1 MPLLVRGFFYDFF
14 SATLATSV
22 NPKRE
27 NIMKPELLKLL
38 MSRDFYLGN
47 KHRVKESMFD
57 DSDLKPI
64 YRTIIDAHKK
74 FDTDLSPADVMA
86 LYESANP
93 AETRSKRENLRTL
106 LSDIMSKDALTEAIA
121 EDVLHKAYQQD
132 VGMRIANMGLQIS
145 EGLKDSLSDIRDYL
159 SHVNEDFS
167 TKQSSIEPC
176 TTDIDEL
183 FAQLDEMPR
192 WKFNIPA
199 LNNKVEGIAAGELC
213 IVFARPETGKTA
225 AHVSFA
231 YGPGGWAEQGAD
243 VHTFVNEE
251 PSKRTMVR
259 AISAWTG
266 ITRDEIEEDP
276 AFARDEWRSIKDNVN
291 MADAHGMS
299 MDELEVYCEKH
310 NPDIIVVDQLDK
322 MQITGNFARTD
333 EKLRAIYTKAR
344 DIAQR
349 YNLAFVAVSQASA
362 EAEGKTRLNP
372 TEMEGSKTGKFA
384 EADMIIGI
392 GRTELGADEDPDY
405 TRYLTVG
412 KNKITGWHGVVICM
426 LEPKVSRYVA

>member
-1 MPLLVRGFFYDFF
+1 
-14 SATLATSV
+14 
-22 NPKRE
+22 
-27 NIMKPELLKLL
+27 MKPELLKLL
-38 MSRDFYLGN
+38 MNRDFYLTN
-47 KHRVKESMFD
+47 KHKVKESMFD

-64 YRTIIDAHKK
+64 YRTIVDAHEKYEA
-74 FDTDLSPADVMA
+74 DLNPTDVLA
-86 LYESANP
+86 LYESNNP
-93 AETRSKRENLRTL
+93 AETRSKRENLRSL
-106 LSDIMSKDALTEAIA
+106 LKDVMSTEDLNAAIA
-121 EDVLHKAYQQD
+121 EEVLHRAYQQD
-132 VGMRIANMGLQIS
+132 VGMRIANMGLSIS
-145 EGLKDSLSDIRDYL
+145 EGIQDSLTDIRDYL
-159 SHVNEDFS
+159 SKVNEDFS

-183 FAQLDEMPR
+183 FAQIDEMPR
-192 WKFNIPA
+192 WEFNIPA
-199 LNNKVEGIAAGELC
+199 LNAKVEGVAPGELC

-231 YGPGGWAEQGAD
+231 YGPGGWAEQGAK

-251 PSKRTMVR
+251 PSQRTMRR
-259 AISAWTG
+259 AMCAWTG
-266 ITRDEIEEDP
+266 INKDEIVEDMD
-276 AFARDEWRSIKDNVN
+276 FARDEWRSIKENVH

-310 NPDIIVVDQLDK
+310 NPDIVVVDQLDK
-322 MQITGNFARTD
+322 MQISGNFARTD

-349 YNLAFVAVSQASA
+349 HSLAFIAVSQASA

-384 EADMIIGI
+384 EADIIIGI
-392 GRTELGADEDPDY
+392 GRTELGADEEPDH

>member
-1 MPLLVRGFFYDFF
+1 
-14 SATLATSV
+14 
-22 NPKRE
+22 
-27 NIMKPELLKLL
+27 MKPELIKLL
-38 MSRDFYLGN
+38 LKRDFYLKN
-47 KHRVKESMFD
+47 KHRVKPSMFE

-64 YRTIIDAHKK
+64 YDTLVYGHEQY
-74 FDTDLSPADVMA
+74 DTDLTAADILA
-86 LYESANP
+86 LYEVNHP
-93 AETRSKRENLRTL
+93 TVTRSKKENIRSL
-106 LSDIMSKDALTEAIA
+106 LKDVVAHADINEAVA
-121 EDVLHKAYQQD
+121 EEVIHKAFQHD
-132 VGMRIANMGLQIS
+132 VGMRIANMGLSIS
-145 EGLKDSLSDIRDYL
+145 EGVVDTLADIREYL
-159 SHVNEDFS
+159 AKVNEDFS
-167 TKQSSIEPC
+167 TSQTTVEAC

-183 FAQLDEMPR
+183 FAQIEEMPR

-199 LNNKVEGIAAGELC
+199 LNNKIEGIAAGELC

-231 YGPGGWAEQGAD
+231 YGPQGWAEQGAN

-266 ITRDEIEEDP
+266 INREEIMEDP
-276 AFARDEWRSIKDNVN
+276 VFAREEWAGIKDRVH

-299 MDELEVYCEKH
+299 MDELDLYCERNK
-310 NPDIIVVDQLDK
+310 PDIVVVDQLDK

-349 YNLAFVAVSQASA
+349 HNLAFIAVSQASA

-384 EADMIIGI
+384 EADIILGI
-392 GRTELGADEDPDY
+392 GRTELGADDDPDH
-405 TRYLTVG
+405 TRYITVG

>member
-1 MPLLVRGFFYDFF
+1 
-14 SATLATSV
+14 
-22 NPKRE
+22 
-27 NIMKPELLKLL
+27 MKPELLKLL
-38 MSRDFYLGN
+38 MQRDFYLTN
-47 KHRVKESMFD
+47 KHKVKDSMFD
-57 DSDLKPI
+57 DTDLKPI
-64 YRTIIDAHKK
+64 YRTIIDAHEQ
-74 FDTDLSPADVMA
+74 FDTDLTPTDVLA
-86 LYESANP
+86 LYESSNP
-93 AETRSKRENLRTL
+93 AETRSKRENIRSL
-106 LSDIMSKDALTEAIA
+106 LKDVMSTDDLNDTIA
-121 EDVLHKAYQQD
+121 KEVLHKAYQQD
-132 VGMRIANMGLQIS
+132 VGMRIANMGLAIS
-145 EGLKDSLSDIRDYL
+145 EGTKDNLTDIRDYL
-159 SHVNEDFS
+159 SHINEDFS

-176 TTDIDEL
+176 TTDLDEL
-183 FAQLDEMPR
+183 FAQIEETPR

-199 LNNKVEGIAAGELC
+199 LNNKIEGIAAGELC

-231 YGPGGWAEQGAD
+231 YGPSGWAEQGAD

-251 PSKRTMVR
+251 PSKRTMLR

-266 ITRDEIEEDP
+266 ITRDEIIEDP
-276 AFARDEWRSIKDNVN
+276 EFARDEWRGIKDRVH

-299 MDELEVYCEKH
+299 MDELEVYCEK
-310 NPDIIVVDQLDK
+310 NKPDILVVDQLDK
-322 MQITGNFARTD
+322 MQIAGNFARTD

-349 YNLAFVAVSQASA
+349 YSLAFIAVSQASA
-362 EAEGKTRLNP
+362 DAEGKTRLNP

-384 EADMIIGI
+384 EADIIIGI
-392 GRTELGADEDPDY
+392 GRTELGADDEPDH

>member
-1 MPLLVRGFFYDFF
+1 
-14 SATLATSV
+14 
-22 NPKRE
+22 
-27 NIMKPELLKLL
+27 MKPELIKLI
-38 MSRDFYLGN
+38 MNRDFYLNN
-47 KHRVKESMFD
+47 KHRIKDSMFD

-64 YRTIIDAHKK
+64 YRTIIDAHNQ
-74 FDTDLSPADVMA
+74 FDTDLSTADVMA
-86 LYESANP
+86 LYETNNP

-106 LSDIMSKDALTEAIA
+106 LKDIMTKEDLTEAIA
-121 EDVLHKAYQQD
+121 EEVLHKAYQQD
-132 VGMRIANMGLQIS
+132 VGMRIANMGLAIS
-145 EGLKDSLSDIRDYL
+145 EGLTDSLGDVREYL
-159 SHVNEDFS
+159 SKVNEDFS
-167 TKQSSIEPC
+167 TKQTSLERC

-183 FAQLDEMPR
+183 FAQLEEMPR

-199 LNNKVEGIAAGELC
+199 LNNKVEGVAAGELC

-231 YGPGGWAEQGAD
+231 YGPQGWAEQGAN

-251 PSKRTMVR
+251 PSRRTMMR

-266 ITRDEIEEDP
+266 ITRDEILEEPD
-276 AFARDEWRSIKDNVN
+276 FARDEWRGIKDRVH

-299 MDELEVYCEKH
+299 MDELDVYCEKH
-310 NPDIIVVDQLDK
+310 KPDIVVVDQLDK

-349 YNLAFVAVSQASA
+349 HNLAFIAVSQASA

-384 EADMIIGI
+384 EADIIIGI
-392 GRTELGADEDPDY
+392 GRTELGADEEPDH